1 MFRLYWIQTLKL
13 QLFPVTDH
21 WGYGEGIGLC
31 RSVVC
36 HSQKTH
42 LLLQFCTLCPLGLE
56 PLHSAPVQ
64 VQNYQLIS
72 MYLLFE

>member
-21 WGYGEGIGLC
+21 LGYRGGIGLC
-31 RSVVC
+31 QSVVC
-36 HSQKTH
+36 HSQKKY
-42 LLLQFCTLCPLGLE
+42 LLLQFCTLYTPGAGTFTFCPSSSTKL
-56 PLHSAPVQ
+56 SI
-64 VQNYQLIS
+64 IS

>member
-21 WGYGEGIGLC
+21 LGYRGEIGLC
-31 RSVVC
+31 RDVSC
-36 HSQKTH
+36 HSKKKH
-42 LLLQFCTLCPLGLE
+42 LLLQFCTLYSPGLE

-64 VQNYQLIS
+64 VQNYQ
-72 MYLLFE
+72 